1 MVNWQS
7 IDTVM
12 LDMDGTLLDLH
23 FDNYFWVEYLPQRYA
38 EIHGRDFALVRD
50 ELASQIASYEGS
62 LQWYC
67 LDFWS
72 DTLALD
78 IRALKEEVKHKIS
91 VRPHVV
97 NFLAWLRAMNKKVM
111 LVTNA
116 HPKVMTLKFEVTQID
131 KHFDLI
137 VSSHEFS
144 HPKEAQ
150 EFWHGLAAREPFDPA
165 RTLFVDD
172 TLRVLDS
179 ARDYGIAHLLAI
191 HQPDSRIERRVS
203 GYPAIEHFDEIMPT
217 QESR

>member
-78 IRALKEEVKHKIS
+78 IRALKEEVKHKVS

-97 NFLAWLRAMNKKVM
+97 NFLAWLRAMDKKIM

-116 HPKVMTLKFEVTQID
+116 HPKVMSLKFEVTQID

-150 EFWHGLAAREPFDPA
+150 EFWRGLAAREPFDPA

-203 GYPAIEHFDEIMPT
+203 GYPAIEHFDEIMPA
-217 QESR
+217 QENR

>member
-78 IRALKEEVKHKIS
+78 IRALKEEVKYKIS

-97 NFLAWLRAMNKKVM
+97 NFLAWLRAMDKKIM

-116 HPKVMTLKFEVTQID
+116 HPKVMSLKFEVTQID
-131 KHFDLI
+131 QHFDLI

-150 EFWHGLAAREPFDPA
+150 EFWRGLATREPFDPA

-203 GYPAIEHFDEIMPT
+203 GYPAIEHFDEIMPA
-217 QESR
+217 QENR